1 MFANG
6 VSRRDLLAILGSGS
20 LLAGLPSC
28 AHLPSDQSVC
38 SPDPRKGDRDQ
49 PLTIDAHAHVFN
61 ASDVHV
67 KQLLTQVIVRDPKY
81 RAIIEGLSDVLHNM
95 LWTLTPDQAKE
106 ARALARIREALASCA
121 TPSAAGQDQVAAV
134 ARELRQEAYR
144 DTLLDLRNTNRR
156 FMGPSASRRFF
167 DFDAQLDAFPADAET
182 YFDGP
187 APRMLSSISRGRDRS
202 LNGVLY
208 FMIRQG
214 QYRCVNWIDYVRT
227 IGTGPKRNVDLAVA
241 HLLDF
246 DWPLD
251 GGNPTKTSV
260 QQQIGLTSQIT
271 VLSQGR
277 VHAFAPFDP
286 MHAVMHAERRESGRS
301 PLGIVQDAVNHQGFI
316 GVKIYP
322 PMGFAPYGNAEIQQA
337 NPDFWQRTWLPD
349 NLKSVPN
356 LGLRI
361 DEKLA
366 ELYEWCAR
374 DDVPIMTHT
383 NQSMGTCVEYDE
395 LATAR
400 HWRPALRL
408 FPGLR
413 VNFGHFGET
422 DPVEDQSQQSAE
434 HYIDLMRR
442 KGRPGENLYADS
454 GYFSEVLDKPDELRT
469 RLGTLQR
476 YSLKVGSASL
486 YDRLMFGTDWT
497 MTSLLGHRVKTYLTR
512 FETVFDLL
520 DLKKDPV
527 SVSDR
532 FFGWNAVSF
541 LGLRQGEAN
550 RRRIEAFYRA
560 NSIPTPLWMRKVD
573 DPRYASVPVS

>member
-1 MFANG
+1 MFENG
-6 VSRRDLLAILGSGS
+6 ISRRDLLAVLGSGS

-38 SPDPRKGDRDQ
+38 SPDPRRGDRNQ
-49 PLTIDAHAHVFN
+49 PLSIDAHAHVFN

-121 TPSAAGQDQVAAV
+121 TPGAAGQGQVAAV
-134 ARELRQEAYR
+134 ARDLRQEAYR
-144 DTLLDLRNTNRR
+144 DTLLDLRNTNRSLIGR
-156 FMGPSASRRFF
+156 SASRRIS
-167 DFDAQLDAFPADAET
+167 DFDAQLEAFPADAET
-182 YFDGP
+182 NFNGP
-187 APRMLSSISRGRDRS
+187 APRINRSISRGRDRS

-208 FMIRQG
+208 FVIRQG

-227 IGTGPKRNVDLAVA
+227 IGTAPKRNVDLAVV

-246 DWPLD
+246 DWPLN

-277 VHAFAPFDP
+277 IHAFAPFDP
-286 MHAVMHAERRESGRS
+286 MHAVMHAERRQFGRS
-301 PLGIVQDAVNHQGFI
+301 PLRVVQDAVNAQGFI

-322 PMGFAPYGNAEIQQA
+322 PMGFATYGNAEIQRQKPA
-337 NPDFWQRTWLPD
+337 FWQRTWLPD

-356 LGLRI
+356 LGLRL
-361 DEKLA
+361 DEELAKL
-366 ELYEWCAR
+366 YDWCVR
-374 DDVPIMTHT
+374 EDVPIMTHT
-383 NQSMGTCVEYDE
+383 NQSMGTCDDYDE

-400 HWRPALRL
+400 HWRPALRF
-408 FPGLR
+408 FPSLR

-422 DPVEDQSQQSAE
+422 DPVEDQSQKSTE

-442 KGRPGENLYADS
+442 KGGPGENLYADS
-454 GYFSEVLDKPDELRT
+454 GYFSEVLNKPREMRSRLRA
-469 RLGTLQR
+469 LQA
-476 YSLKVGSASL
+476 YSLKVGSAPL

-497 MTSLLGHRVKTYLTR
+497 MTSLLGHEVQAYLTR
-512 FETVFDLL
+512 FEDVFDSL
-520 DLKKDPV
+520 DAKRAAV

-550 RRRIEAFYRA
+550 RRRVEAFYRT
-560 NSIPTPLWMRKVD
+560 NSIPTPLWMQKVD
-573 DPRYASVPVS
+573 DPRYAAVTS